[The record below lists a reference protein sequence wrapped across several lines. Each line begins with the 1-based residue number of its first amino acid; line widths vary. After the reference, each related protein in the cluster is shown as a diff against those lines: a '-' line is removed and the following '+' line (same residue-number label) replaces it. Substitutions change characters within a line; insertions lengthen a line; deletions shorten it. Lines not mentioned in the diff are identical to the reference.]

1 VGKGEIMRR
10 LLVAA
15 FLAVATI
22 ELAASPAMAKATKT
36 PFSATETSAPVQEG
50 KSWTSGHIFHIRGEV
65 DAGTVIGDLVG
76 TITITV
82 NLNVDVNTGKGELFG
97 KVSIATDAVTW
108 SGSFAG
114 KISGPLS
121 SGRFGG
127 QGTDGT
133 RLMGR
138 FTQTGE
144 NTFDLSGFI
153 LNPHG

>member
-1 VGKGEIMRR
+1 MRR
-10 LLVAA
+10 LLVLA
-15 FLAVATI
+15 FLAGAAVQ
-22 ELAASPAMAKATKT
+22 LAASPAMAQATRT
-36 PFSATETSAPVQEG
+36 PFSATETSGPVQEG
-50 KSWTSGHIFHIRGEV
+50 KSWVSGHILHIRGEL
-65 DAGTVIGDLVG
+65 DAGTVTGDLEG

-82 NLNVDVNTGKGELFG
+82 NLNVEMNTGKGELYGTFT
-97 KVSIATDAVTW
+97 IATDAVSW

-114 KISGPLS
+114 AISGPLS

-133 RLMGR
+133 NLMGH

-144 NTFDLSGFI
+144 NTFDLSGII